1 MAERFKHRRIH
12 TRRGNLNS
20 FSSICAFL
28 LSAICRPAFVK
39 RERLRERGIVT
50 EAERERGIVT
60 ETERAKCTKVRNAK
74 MDVGPALSAPKA
86 CQKAAE
92 QC

>member
-1 MAERFKHRRIH
+1 
-12 TRRGNLNS
+12 
-20 FSSICAFL
+20 
-28 LSAICRPAFVK
+28 
-39 RERLRERGIVT
+39 VT

-60 ETERAKCTKVRNAK
+60 ETERAKCTKVRKAK